1 MFDVDDDSNKKFVVG
16 RKLARPCFCCCCC
29 FFYSFSFIL
38 TRKKAL
44 CASTPTLDLGVDGH
58 IGTFC
63 ATSTSATLSPCGLR
77 RRSGTVSRPN
87 PSSRSSL
94 LPVLAG
100 VVGVFSSWIFF
111 YVRRHSLA
119 SSTSSLSFR
128 CIRQGFVPD
137 AISVEI
143 DERRKSKV
151 TANTTETR
159 NRARQNL
166 TAT

>member
-1 MFDVDDDSNKKFVVG
+1 MFLLLLLLF
-16 RKLARPCFCCCCC
+16 LFF
-29 FFYSFSFIL
+29 FFYTNAQKGTLRVDADSRSRRRFFEIGV
-38 TRKKAL
+38 
-44 CASTPTLDLGVDGH
+44 ASGGVHDGGGH
-58 IGTFC
+58 IGAFC

-159 NRARQNL
+159 NRARRNL